1 MGSYHAV
8 QLGLQAW
15 GATSHLT
22 ILLEEPIHSHARQC
36 PVLFQAPPVHVTISQ
51 RCHPGQGLT
60 LDCCEVP
67 DTVQFLF
74 VLCFETRFS
83 SVTRLECDGVTSAH
97 CNLRLRGSSKSPASA
112 SWDDRR
118 LLHAQLI
125 VVLLVEMAF
134 ATVSLCHLRWGTL
147 AASWLTAAS
156 TFQAQMIL
164 PPQPPEDRVSPY
176 CPGWSQ
182 TSGLKQSSHPGLPKS
197 WDKRHEPP
205 STAADSIFFCWS
217 AVVQSQL
224 TATSAPGSVD
234 SPASASRIADFAGRH
249 AQLISREGFTMLATL
264 TGLQVLTSG
273 NPPSSAFQSA
283 ETTGVNHHAWPIC
296 AFDIT
301 FICFLRWSLTL
312 SPKLECRGMI
322 WAHHN
327 LHLSGSSD
335 SPASA
340 SQVAEITSM
349 CHHARLIFIFLVETG
364 LHHVGQAG
372 FELLT
377 SSDPPALASQTELN
391 FLMICRENGKLL
403 FTKECQLTIQLH
415 GNEEIKKQSVRRLR
429 PSFLPS
435 LSPAARRLSHF
446 GRPRWVDR
454 LRSGVR
460 DQPGQNWPNPV
471 STHNTKLARRGGFI
485 KVLIIGSAWWL
496 TPVIPAL
503 WEAEVRS
510 LRPAWPTCGNP
521 VYTNNTKLARIL
533 RIVLNALWEAKV
545 KGSPEVRS
553 SRLAWPTWQNPIFTK
568 NTKKLAGCHGACP
581 WSQLLGR
588 EWQENHLNTGVP
600 ASSLRVIPAV
610 SLTRCS
616 SAAPFNGTVFVSP
629 VLLRARAP

>member
-83 SVTRLECDGVTSAH
+83 SVTRLECDGATSAH

-125 VVLLVEMAF
+125 VVLLVETAF
-134 ATVSLCHLRWGTL
+134 ATLARLVIARLSLPHCWDSGCEPPCGLGCVCIQTPDRVLLCHLRWSTL

-164 PPQPPEDRVSPY
+164 PPQPPDTFAGQVSRSQ
-176 CPGWSQ
+176 GQEFQ
-182 TSGLKQSSHPGLPKS
+182 TS
-197 WDKRHEPP
+197 
-205 STAADSIFFCWS
+205 
-217 AVVQSQL
+217 L
-224 TATSAPGSVD
+224 TNV
-234 SPASASRIADFAGRH
+234 
-249 AQLISREGFTMLATL
+249 REGFTMLATL

-283 ETTGVNHHAWPIC
+283 ETTGVNHHAWPIY

-301 FICFLRWSLTL
+301 IICFLRWSLTL

-349 CHHARLIFIFLVETG
+349 CHHARLIFIFLVEMG

-377 SSDPPALASQTELN
+377 ST
-391 FLMICRENGKLL
+391 F
-403 FTKECQLTIQLH
+403 
-415 GNEEIKKQSVRRLR
+415 
-429 PSFLPS
+429 
-435 LSPAARRLSHF
+435 
-446 GRPRWVDR
+446 
-454 LRSGVR
+454 
-460 DQPGQNWPNPV
+460 
-471 STHNTKLARRGGFI
+471 
-485 KVLIIGSAWWL
+485 
-496 TPVIPAL
+496 
-503 WEAEVRS
+503 
-510 LRPAWPTCGNP
+510 
-521 VYTNNTKLARIL
+521 
-533 RIVLNALWEAKV
+533 WEAKV
-545 KGSPEVRS
+545 GGSLEIRS
-553 SRLAWPTWQNPIFTK
+553 SRPTWP
-568 NTKKLAGCHGACP
+568 KLAKPRLYPQYKISQAWWILRIFLNGFAILRAAPTSEAVEPVHQASDGPCSERCIHGLGHAQQNGLTP
-581 WSQLLGR
+581 ARKQVQLLDLS
-588 EWQENHLNTGVP
+588 ENWVQLPILNPDHLRTEKRIGLEGHGFCRLHAEVYFY
-600 ASSLRVIPAV
+600 
-610 SLTRCS
+610 LTE
-616 SAAPFNGTVFVSP
+616 PTNSP
-629 VLLRARAP
+629 